1 VLLEGQER
9 VKILLASPID
19 PGTVEVLSESH
30 DVVRPAAATPE
41 ALREAIAD
49 RDAVILR
56 SGVMLSADVLAAAPG
71 LRLLVRGGAGLDNI
85 DLGQARAQGLRVV
98 KIPGMSAPPVAEF
111 TFALLLSLARKV
123 TVADRLLREGRW
135 PKPTLGGPLLHG
147 KTLGIVGAGNIGGL
161 VGQMGAA
168 WGMRA
173 IGCVANANDTVAQQ
187 LLGRGV
193 RLTGYDEV
201 LTTSDFLCL
210 HTPLDESTRH
220 LIGSEALSRMK
231 PGSLLVNVARGGV
244 VDEAALLEALTQG
257 DTVAGAALDVHEI
270 EGEGT
275 RSRFA
280 ELDNVVLTPHIGAM
294 AVDSQRLIGER
305 IVELVQAYDNGKLD
319 EEIRDGEHVL

>member
-1 VLLEGQER
+1 M
-9 VKILLASPID
+9 KILLASPID
-19 PGTVEVLSESH
+19 PAAVAVLSESH
-30 DVVRPAAATPE
+30 DVVKPDASTPE
-41 ALREAIAD
+41 ALKQAIAD
-49 RDAVILR
+49 REVVVLR
-56 SGVMLSADVLAAAPG
+56 SGVLLSADVLAAAPG

-85 DLGQARAQGLRVV
+85 DLDQARAQGLRVV

-123 TVADRLLREGRW
+123 TVADRALRQGHW

-168 WGMRA
+168 WGMHA
-173 IGCVANANDTVAQQ
+173 IGCVANPNETVAQQ

-193 RLTGYDEV
+193 RLTDFDEV
-201 LTTSDFLCL
+201 LTSSDFLCL

-220 LIGSEALSRMK
+220 LIDAEALARMK

-244 VDEAALLEALTQG
+244 VDEAALLEALTRG

-275 RSRFA
+275 RSPFTD
-280 ELDNVVLTPHIGAM
+280 LDNVVLTPHIGAM

-305 IVELVQAYDNGKLD
+305 IVELVQAHDNGKLD

>member
-1 VLLEGQER
+1 

-19 PGTVEVLSESH
+19 PGTVDVLSE
-30 DVVRPAAATPE
+30 DYDLVRPSAPTAE
-41 ALREAIAD
+41 ALKEAIAD

-71 LRLLVRGGAGLDNI
+71 LRLLVRAGAGLDNI
-85 DLGQARAQGLRVV
+85 DLDQARAQGLRVV

-123 TVADRLLREGRW
+123 TLADRLLREGHW
-135 PKPTLGGPLLHG
+135 PKPTLGGSLLHG
-147 KTLGIVGAGNIGGL
+147 KTLGIVGAGSIGGL
-161 VGQMGAA
+161 VGQMGAS

-173 IGCVANANDTVAQQ
+173 IGCVAHPNDTVAQQ

-193 RLTGYDEV
+193 RLTDFDEV
-201 LTTSDFLCL
+201 LTSSDFLCL

-220 LIGSEALSRMK
+220 LIGAEALSQMK

-244 VDEAALLEALTQG
+244 VDEAALLEALTSG
-257 DTVAGAALDVHEI
+257 DTVAGAALDVHEV

-319 EEIRDGEHVL
+319 EEIRDGEHVV

>member
-1 VLLEGQER
+1 M
-9 VKILLASPID
+9 KILLASPID

-71 LRLLVRGGAGLDNI
+71 LRLLVRAGAGLDNI

-173 IGCVANANDTVAQQ
+173 IGCVANPNDTVAQQ

-193 RLTGYDEV
+193 RLTQFDEV

-244 VDEAALLEALTQG
+244 VDEAALLEALTRG

-319 EEIRDGEHVL
+319 EEIRDGEHVI

>member
-1 VLLEGQER
+1 
-9 VKILLASPID
+9 VKILIASPID
-19 PGTVEVLSESH
+19 PASVDALAASY
-30 DVVRPAAATPE
+30 DVTRPAASTAE
-41 ALREAIAD
+41 ALKEAIAD
-49 RDAVILR
+49 RDAVVLR

-71 LRLLVRGGAGLDNI
+71 LRLLVRAGAGVDNI
-85 DLGQARAQGLRVV
+85 DIDQARAQGLRVV

-111 TFALLLSLARKV
+111 TFALLLALARRV
-123 TVADRLLREGRW
+123 TVADRLLREGHW

-173 IGCVANANDTVAQQ
+173 IGCVGNPNETIAQQ

-193 RLTGYDEV
+193 RLADFDEV

-220 LIGSEALSRMK
+220 LIGAGTLARMK

-244 VDEAALLEALTQG
+244 VDEEALLEALTRG
-257 DTVAGAALDVHEI
+257 DTVVGAALDVHEI

-280 ELDNVVLTPHIGAM
+280 EMDNVVLTPHIGAM

>member
-1 VLLEGQER
+1 VLL
-9 VKILLASPID
+9 
-19 PGTVEVLSESH
+19 
-30 DVVRPAAATPE
+30 
-41 ALREAIAD
+41 
-49 RDAVILR
+49 
-56 SGVMLSADVLAAAPG
+56 SGHVLAAAPA
-71 LRLLVRGGAGLDNI
+71 LRLLVRAGAGLDNI
-85 DLGQARAQGLRVV
+85 DLDQARAQGLRVV
-98 KIPGMSAPPVAEF
+98 RIPGMSAPPVAEF
-111 TFALLLSLARKV
+111 TFALLLSLARRV
-123 TVADRLLREGRW
+123 TVADRALRNGHW

-173 IGCVANANDTVAQQ
+173 IGCVANPNDTVAQQ

-193 RLTGYDEV
+193 RLTDFDEV

-220 LIGSEALSRMK
+220 LIGSEALARMK

-244 VDEAALLEALTQG
+244 VDEAALLEALTRG

-275 RSRFA
+275 RSPFTD
-280 ELDNVVLTPHIGAM
+280 LDNVVLTPHIGAM

-305 IVELVQAYDNGKLD
+305 IVELVEAYDNRKLD

>member
-1 VLLEGQER
+1 MEGEER
-9 VKILLASPID
+9 MKILLASPID
-19 PGTVEVLSESH
+19 PHTVDVLSESH
-30 DVVRPAAATPE
+30 DVVKPAAATPE
-41 ALREAIAD
+41 ALKAAIAD
-49 RDAVILR
+49 RNAVVLR
-56 SGVMLSADVLAAAPG
+56 SGVMLSAEVLAAAPG
-71 LRLLVRGGAGLDNI
+71 LELLVRAGAGLDNI
-85 DLGQARAQGLRVV
+85 DLDQARAQGLRVV

-123 TVADRLLREGRW
+123 TVADRALREGHW

-147 KTLGIVGAGNIGGL
+147 KTLGIIGAGNIGAL

-173 IGCVANANDTVAQQ
+173 IGCVANPNDTIAQQ

-193 RLTGYDEV
+193 RLTDFDEV

-220 LIGSEALSRMK
+220 LIGSEALARMK

-244 VDEAALLEALTQG
+244 VDEAALLEALTRG

-275 RSRFA
+275 RSRFTD
-280 ELDNVVLTPHIGAM
+280 LDNVVLTPHIGAM

-305 IVELVQAYDNGKLD
+305 IVELVQAHDNGKLD

>member
-1 VLLEGQER
+1 
-9 VKILLASPID
+9 
-19 PGTVEVLSESH
+19 
-30 DVVRPAAATPE
+30 VRPAAATPE

>member
-1 VLLEGQER
+1 MEGEER

-19 PGTVEVLSESH
+19 PGTVAVLSESY
-30 DVVRPAAATPE
+30 DVVRPAEPTPE
-41 ALREAIAD
+41 TLKEAIAD
-49 RDAVILR
+49 REVVVLR
-56 SGVMLSADVLAAAPG
+56 SGVQLSADVLAAAPG
-71 LRLLVRGGAGLDNI
+71 LRLLVRAGAGLDNI
-85 DLGQARAQGLRVV
+85 DLAQARVQGLRVV

-123 TVADRLLREGRW
+123 TLADRQLRAGHW
-135 PKPTLGGPLLHG
+135 PKPSLGGPLLHG

-173 IGCVANANDTVAQQ
+173 IGCVANPNDTIAQQ

-193 RLTGYDEV
+193 RLTDYDEV

-220 LIGSEALSRMK
+220 LIGPAALSRMK

-244 VDEAALLEALTQG
+244 VDEAALLDALTQG

-280 ELDNVVLTPHIGAM
+280 EMDNVVLTPHIGAM

-319 EEIRDGEHVL
+319 EEIRDGEHVV

>member
-1 VLLEGQER
+1 MEGEER

-19 PGTVEVLSESH
+19 PGAVEVLSESY
-30 DVVRPAAATPE
+30 DVVRPAEPTPE
-41 ALREAIAD
+41 TLKEAIAD
-49 RDAVILR
+49 REVVVLR
-56 SGVMLSADVLAAAPG
+56 SGVQLSADVLAAAPG
-71 LRLLVRGGAGLDNI
+71 LRLLVRAGAGLDNI
-85 DLGQARAQGLRVV
+85 DLAQARVQGLRVV

-123 TVADRLLREGRW
+123 TLADRLLREGHW
-135 PKPTLGGPLLHG
+135 PKPSLGGPLLHG

-173 IGCVANANDTVAQQ
+173 IGCVANPNDTIAQQ

-193 RLTGYDEV
+193 RLTDYDEV

-220 LIGSEALSRMK
+220 LIGPAALSRMK

-244 VDEAALLEALTQG
+244 VDEAALLDALTQG

-280 ELDNVVLTPHIGAM
+280 EMDNVVLTPHIGAM

-319 EEIRDGEHVL
+319 EEIRDGEHVV

>member
-1 VLLEGQER
+1 
-9 VKILLASPID
+9 
-19 PGTVEVLSESH
+19 
-30 DVVRPAAATPE
+30 
-41 ALREAIAD
+41 
-49 RDAVILR
+49 
-56 SGVMLSADVLAAAPG
+56 
-71 LRLLVRGGAGLDNI
+71 
-85 DLGQARAQGLRVV
+85 
-98 KIPGMSAPPVAEF
+98 MSAPPVAEF

-123 TVADRLLREGRW
+123 TLADRHLRAGHW
-135 PKPTLGGPLLHG
+135 PKPSLGGPLLHG

-193 RLTGYDEV
+193 RLTDYDEV
-201 LTTSDFLCL
+201 LTSSDFLCL

-220 LIGSEALSRMK
+220 LIGAEALSRMK

-244 VDEAALLEALTQG
+244 VDEAALLDALTQG

-280 ELDNVVLTPHIGAM
+280 EMDNVVLTPHIGAM

-305 IVELVQAYDNGKLD
+305 IVELVQAYDDGKLD
-319 EEIRDGEHVL
+319 EEIRDGEHVV

>member
-1 VLLEGQER
+1 VLVEGEER

-30 DVVRPAAATPE
+30 DVAKPSASTLD
-41 ALREAIAD
+41 ALKEAIVD
-49 RDAVILR
+49 RDAVVLR
-56 SGVMLSADVLAAAPG
+56 SGVTLSADVLAAAPG
-71 LRLLVRGGAGLDNI
+71 LQLLVRGGAGLDNI
-85 DLGQARAQGLRVV
+85 DLEQARIQGLRVV

-173 IGCVANANDTVAQQ
+173 IGCVARPNDTVAQQ

-193 RLTGYDEV
+193 RLVDFDEV

-220 LIGSEALSRMK
+220 LIGTEALARMK

-244 VDEAALLEALTQG
+244 VDESALLEALTRG
-257 DTVAGAALDVHEI
+257 DTVAGAARDVHEV

-280 ELDNVVLTPHIGAM
+280 DMDNVVLTPHIGAM

>member
-1 VLLEGQER
+1 M
-9 VKILLASPID
+9 KILLASPID
-19 PGTVEVLSESH
+19 PHTVEVLSESH
-30 DVVRPAAATPE
+30 DVVKPAASTPE
-41 ALREAIAD
+41 ALKEAITD
-49 RDAVILR
+49 RDVVVMR
-56 SGVMLSADVLAAAPG
+56 SGVLLSADVLAAAPG
-71 LRLLVRGGAGLDNI
+71 LRLLVRAGAGLDNI
-85 DLGQARAQGLRVV
+85 DLDQARAQGLRVV

-111 TFALLLSLARKV
+111 TFALMLSLARKV
-123 TVADRLLREGRW
+123 TVADRELRKGHW

-147 KTLGIVGAGNIGGL
+147 KTLGIVGAGNIGAL

-168 WGMRA
+168 WGMHA
-173 IGCVANANDTVAQQ
+173 IGCVANPNDTVAQQ

-193 RLTGYDEV
+193 RLTDFDEV

-220 LIGSEALSRMK
+220 LIGSEALGRMK

-244 VDEAALLEALTQG
+244 VDEAALLEALTRG

-275 RSRFA
+275 RSRFTD
-280 ELDNVVLTPHIGAM
+280 LDNVVLTPHIGAM

-305 IVELVQAYDNGKLD
+305 IVELVQAHDNGKLD